1 MRMPVNT
8 RHRFVTAVVT
18 AFVAVPILHGQSAK
32 ENAPDAERLVE
43 ALAIHAGSTVG
54 EIGAGGGELTI
65 ALAKVVGPSGHVVS
79 NDLNKAS
86 VTKIGKAVADA
97 GLANVAVVEGREN
110 ETNFPPGCCDA
121 IFMRN
126 VYHHFGDPP
135 RMNASILESLKPGG
149 RVAVIDFSPPPGG
162 ENPPGSRGLDNHHGV
177 TADTLARELKDA
189 GFEVLS
195 SATES
200 RAVFVVARK
209 PSS

>member
-18 AFVAVPILHGQSAK
+18 AFVAVPILHAQSAK
-32 ENAPDAERLVE
+32 ENAADAERLVE

-97 GLANVAVVEGREN
+97 SLANVAVVEGREN